1 MKGDKKIID
10 ALNAV
15 LGQELVAINQYFLH
29 ARMLQDQGVAKL
41 GKLEYEASIDEMKH
55 ADELIKRIL
64 FLEGLP
70 NLQKLGPLFVG
81 TDTKSIL
88 ECDLKLEHQNH
99 QAIKDGIKASEDLG
113 DYVSRDLFASILKS
127 EEDHIDW
134 LEMNLTL
141 INNIGIERFIQSQME
156 PDEASH

>member
-1 MKGDKKIID
+1 
-10 ALNAV
+10 
-15 LGQELVAINQYFLH
+15 
-29 ARMLQDQGVAKL
+29 MLEQIQ
-41 GKLEYEASIDEMKH
+41 
-55 ADELIKRIL
+55 
-64 FLEGLP
+64 
-70 NLQKLGPLFVG
+70 
-81 TDTKSIL
+81 KSIL

-134 LEMNLTL
+134 LETNLTL